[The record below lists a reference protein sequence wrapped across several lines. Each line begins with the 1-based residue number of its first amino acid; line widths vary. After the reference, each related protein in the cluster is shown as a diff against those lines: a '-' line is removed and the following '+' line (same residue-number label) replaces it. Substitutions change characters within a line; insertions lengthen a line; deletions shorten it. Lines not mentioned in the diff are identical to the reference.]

1 MSTTKPTRSTGR
13 PLGGTRVVDREDILN
28 AAETVIRRDGA
39 GASLDAVAQEA
50 GVTKPIVYDRV
61 GGRAELA
68 NALAERLADRM
79 VAAATHSISA
89 RNDRGDLATLIETS
103 LTTVAQNRELFLY
116 VTSGSTEQTAV
127 SRLYLAQRSA
137 MPMADALAKWRVSQG
152 LDPSVAV
159 PWAYGI
165 VGMLQMVSLWWITQD
180 DDSAAQVASQ
190 MAQLLAPGLGN
201 V

>member
-1 MSTTKPTRSTGR
+1 MSAVKPTRSPGR

-68 NALAERLADRM
+68 NALAEKLADRM
-79 VAAATHSISA
+79 VAAAAQSISGA
-89 RNDRGDLATLIETS
+89 NDRGGLATLIEAS
-103 LTTVAQNRELFLY
+103 LVTVAENRELFLY

-137 MPMADALAKWRVSQG
+137 MPMADSLAKWRVSQG

>member
-1 MSTTKPTRSTGR
+1 MKAVRPTRSPGR
-13 PLGGTRVVDREDILN
+13 PLGGTRVVDREDVLN
-28 AAETVIRRDGA
+28 AAEVVIRRDGA

-79 VAAATHSISA
+79 VTAAGDSISQTNHHGA
-89 RNDRGDLATLIETS
+89 LATLIEIS
-103 LTTVAQNRELFLY
+103 LNTVAQNRELFLY
-116 VTSGSTEQTAV
+116 VTSGSTEQNAT

-137 MPMADALAKWRVSQG
+137 MPLADALAKSRVSQG

-165 VGMLQMVSLWWITQD
+165 VGMLQMVSLWWISQEQE
-180 DDSAAQVASQ
+180 SATQVATQ
-190 MAQLLAPGLGN
+190 IAELLAPGLGN
-201 V
+201 D

>member
-1 MSTTKPTRSTGR
+1 MTTARPTRSPGR
-13 PLGGTRVVDREDILN
+13 PSGGARVVDHNDILN
-28 AAETVIRRDGA
+28 AAEIVIRRDGA
-39 GASLDAVAQEA
+39 GVSLDAVAQQA

-79 VAAATHSISA
+79 VAAAAHSISGS
-89 RNDRGDLATLIETS
+89 NDRGDLATLIETS

-137 MPMADALAKWRVSQG
+137 MPLADALAKSRISQG

-165 VGMLQMVSLWWITQD
+165 VGMLQMVSLWWISQEQE
-180 DDSAAQVASQ
+180 SATQVATQ
-190 MAQLLAPGLGN
+190 IAELLAPGLGN
-201 V
+201 D

>member
-1 MSTTKPTRSTGR
+1 
-13 PLGGTRVVDREDILN
+13 
-28 AAETVIRRDGA
+28 
-39 GASLDAVAQEA
+39 
-50 GVTKPIVYDRV
+50 
-61 GGRAELA
+61 
-68 NALAERLADRM
+68 
-79 VAAATHSISA
+79 
-89 RNDRGDLATLIETS
+89 
-103 LTTVAQNRELFLY
+103 
-116 VTSGSTEQTAV
+116 
-127 SRLYLAQRSA
+127 

-201 V
+201 D